1 MGRKYGVQMNIKNI
15 KKPRDIP
22 YNEYTDK
29 KDKIKLKACIYDE
42 DDGGLIIVEQGSEQ
56 IYVREDANIKDWLKD
71 IEINIKRQCAI
82 RDFLKDVIKDRK
94 AKKKD
99 K

>member
-1 MGRKYGVQMNIKNI
+1 MIIKNI
-15 KKPRDIP
+15 KKPSCFP
-22 YNEYTDK
+22 YKEYTDK
-29 KDKIKLKACIYDE
+29 KDKVKLKACIYDE
-42 DDGGLIIVEQGSEQ
+42 DDGGAIIVEQGSKQ
-56 IYVREDANIKDWLKD
+56 IYVREDASIKDWLKD

-94 AKKKD
+94 AKKKE